1 MVENALSSYINLD
14 FQFLRLFLFCV
25 ALGLLFRLNLSIIHK
40 QVWTRTKSQ
49 QLIFATLPAVG
60 FVITSVIS
68 GNIAL
73 SLGMVGALSIVRF
86 RSPIKNPYELVSYF
100 YLITVGIATSVNP
113 TISINFFIATILISL
128 LIESGNFIGERFGLN
143 SSLNELDEFTKT
155 NFLLLKTKKKID
167 EYADSRFL
175 RNFSFSESEYT
186 YNFSDNDITNLEKIL
201 DQINESE
208 IISYYFEKN

>member
-1 MVENALSSYINLD
+1 MVENALSSYINID

-143 SSLNELDEFTKT
+143 SSINEIDEFTKT

-175 RNFSFSESEYT
+175 RNFSFSENEYT

>member
-1 MVENALSSYINLD
+1 LLRETLISYIVLD
-14 FQFLRLFLFCV
+14 FQFLRLFLFSV
-25 ALGLLFRLNLSIIHK
+25 LLGLLFRLNLSIIHG

-49 QLIFATLPAVG
+49 QLIFATLPSVG

-113 TISINFFIATILISL
+113 KISINFFIATIIVSL
-128 LIESGNFIGERFGLN
+128 LIESGNFIGQRYGL
-143 SSLNELDEFTKT
+143 SSSINEIDEFTKT
-155 NFLLLKTKKKID
+155 NFLLIKTNKKNEDLLNSI
-167 EYADSRFL
+167 YL
-175 RNFSFSESEYT
+175 RNFSYSDNEYT
-186 YNFSDNDITNLEKIL
+186 YNLSDKNIGNLEGL
-201 DQINESE
+201 LNQLNESE
-208 IISYYFEKN
+208 VISYYFEKN

>member
-1 MVENALSSYINLD
+1 MVENALLSYINLD

-100 YLITVGIATSVNP
+100 FLITVGIATSVNP

-143 SSLNELDEFTKT
+143 SSINELDEFTKT

>member
-1 MVENALSSYINLD
+1 MVENTLSSYINLD

-113 TISINFFIATILISL
+113 TISINFFIATIFISL

-143 SSLNELDEFTKT
+143 SSINELDEFTKT

-167 EYADSRFL
+167 EYVDSKFL
-175 RNFSFSESEYT
+175 RNFSFSENEYT

-201 DQINESE
+201 DQIKIQIGNT
-208 IISYYFEKN
+208 IFL

>member
-1 MVENALSSYINLD
+1 MLENGLLSYINLD

-86 RSPIKNPYELVSYF
+86 RSPIKNPYELFSYF

-128 LIESGNFIGERFGLN
+128 LIEGGNLIGERLGLN
-143 SSLNELDEFTKT
+143 TSINELDEFTET
-155 NFLLLKTKKKID
+155 NFLLLKTEKKFD
-167 EYADSRFL
+167 EFVDSRFL
-175 RNFSFSESEYT
+175 RNFSFSENEYT

-201 DQINESE
+201 EQINESE

>member
-1 MVENALSSYINLD
+1 MLENGLLSYINLD

-128 LIESGNFIGERFGLN
+128 LIEGGNLIGERLGLN
-143 SSLNELDEFTKT
+143 TSINELDEFTET
-155 NFLLLKTKKKID
+155 NFLLLKTEKKFD
-167 EYADSRFL
+167 EFVDSRFL
-175 RNFSFSESEYT
+175 RNFSFSENEYT

-201 DQINESE
+201 EQINESE

>member
-1 MVENALSSYINLD
+1 
-14 FQFLRLFLFCV
+14 
-25 ALGLLFRLNLSIIHK
+25 
-40 QVWTRTKSQ
+40 
-49 QLIFATLPAVG
+49 
-60 FVITSVIS
+60 
-68 GNIAL
+68 
-73 SLGMVGALSIVRF
+73 MVGALSIVRF

-143 SSLNELDEFTKT
+143 SSINELDEFTKT

-186 YNFSDNDITNLEKIL
+186 YNFSDNDNTNLEKIL
-201 DQINESE
+201 DQINLMPKKNIWDDGHKGFESFSPFDK
-208 IISYYFEKN
+208 IIITAACETPPNNLLKQLKIDGKMVVPIGKDVQKMTLFTRVSENKFEKRTFGDYRFVPMLRNKN

>member
-1 MVENALSSYINLD
+1 MLENGLLSYINLD

-128 LIESGNFIGERFGLN
+128 LIEGGNLIGERLGLN
-143 SSLNELDEFTKT
+143 TSINELDEFTET
-155 NFLLLKTKKKID
+155 NFLLLKTEKKFD
-167 EYADSRFL
+167 EFLDSRFL
-175 RNFSFSESEYT
+175 RNFSFSENEYT

-201 DQINESE
+201 EQINESE

>member
-1 MVENALSSYINLD
+1 MVENTLSSYINLD

-143 SSLNELDEFTKT
+143 SSINEIDEFTKT

-175 RNFSFSESEYT
+175 RNFSFSENEYT

>member
-1 MVENALSSYINLD
+1 
-14 FQFLRLFLFCV
+14 
-25 ALGLLFRLNLSIIHK
+25 
-40 QVWTRTKSQ
+40 
-49 QLIFATLPAVG
+49 LIFATLPAVG

-113 TISINFFIATILISL
+113 TISINFFIATIFISL

-143 SSLNELDEFTKT
+143 SSINELDEFTKT

-167 EYADSRFL
+167 EYVDSKFL
-175 RNFSFSESEYT
+175 RNFSFSENEYT

>member
-1 MVENALSSYINLD
+1 MLENGLLSYINLD

-128 LIESGNFIGERFGLN
+128 LIEGGNLIGERLGLN
-143 SSLNELDEFTKT
+143 TSINELDEFTET
-155 NFLLLKTKKKID
+155 NFLLLKTEKKFD
-167 EYADSRFL
+167 EFVDSRFL
-175 RNFSFSESEYT
+175 RNFSFSENEYT

-201 DQINESE
+201 EQISESE

>member
-1 MVENALSSYINLD
+1 MVENSLSSYINLD

-143 SSLNELDEFTKT
+143 SSINELDEFTKT

-167 EYADSRFL
+167 EYADSKFL

>member
-68 GNIAL
+68 GNIAW

-143 SSLNELDEFTKT
+143 SSINELDEFTKT

>member
-1 MVENALSSYINLD
+1 MVENALSSYINID

-143 SSLNELDEFTKT
+143 SSINELDEFTKT

-175 RNFSFSESEYT
+175 RNFSFSENEYT

>member
-1 MVENALSSYINLD
+1 MLENSLLSYINLD

-128 LIESGNFIGERFGLN
+128 LIEGGNLIGERLGLN
-143 SSLNELDEFTKT
+143 TSINELDEFTET
-155 NFLLLKTKKKID
+155 NFLLLKTEKKFD
-167 EYADSRFL
+167 EFVDSRFL
-175 RNFSFSESEYT
+175 RNFSFSENEYT

-201 DQINESE
+201 EQINESE

>member
-1 MVENALSSYINLD
+1 MVENALSSYINID

-143 SSLNELDEFTKT
+143 SSINEIDEFTKT
-155 NFLLLKTKKKID
+155 NFFILKTKKKID

-175 RNFSFSESEYT
+175 RNFSFSENEYT

>member
-143 SSLNELDEFTKT
+143 SSINELDEFTKT
-155 NFLLLKTKKKID
+155 NFLLLKTKNKID

>member
-1 MVENALSSYINLD
+1 MVENSLSSYINLD

-143 SSLNELDEFTKT
+143 SSINELDEFTKT

>member
-1 MVENALSSYINLD
+1 MVESALLSYINID

-40 QVWTRTKSQ
+40 QVWARTKSQ

-113 TISINFFIATILISL
+113 TISINFFIATIIISL
-128 LIESGNFIGERFGLN
+128 LIEGGNIIGERFGLN
-143 SSLNELDEFTKT
+143 SSINEIDEFIKT
-155 NFLLLKTKKKID
+155 NFLLLKTKKKVD
-167 EYADSRFL
+167 EYIDSRFL
-175 RNFSFSESEYT
+175 RNFSFSENEYT
-186 YNFSDNDITNLEKIL
+186 YNFSDNDITNLENIL
-201 DQINESE
+201 DQIKESE

>member
-1 MVENALSSYINLD
+1 MLENGLLSYINLD

-25 ALGLLFRLNLSIIHK
+25 ALGLLFRLSLSIIHK

-128 LIESGNFIGERFGLN
+128 LIEGGNLIGERLGLN
-143 SSLNELDEFTKT
+143 TSINELDEFTET
-155 NFLLLKTKKKID
+155 NFLLLKTEKKFD
-167 EYADSRFL
+167 EFVDSRFL
-175 RNFSFSESEYT
+175 RNFSFSENEYT

-201 DQINESE
+201 EQINESE

>member
-143 SSLNELDEFTKT
+143 SSINELDEFTKT

>member
-1 MVENALSSYINLD
+1 MVENTLSSYINLD

-113 TISINFFIATILISL
+113 TISINFFIATIFISL

-143 SSLNELDEFTKT
+143 SSINELDEFTKT

-167 EYADSRFL
+167 EYVDSKFL
-175 RNFSFSESEYT
+175 RNFSFSENEYT

>member
-1 MVENALSSYINLD
+1 MVENALLSYITLD

-113 TISINFFIATILISL
+113 TISINFFIATIIISL
-128 LIESGNFIGERFGLN
+128 LIEGGNFIGARYSLN
-143 SSLNELDEFTKT
+143 SSINEFDEFTKT
-155 NFLLLKTKKKID
+155 NFLLVKTKTKID
-167 EYADSRFL
+167 EILDSRFL
-175 RNFSFSESEYT
+175 RNYSFNENEYT
-186 YNFSDNDITNLEKIL
+186 YNFSDNDITNLEKTL
-201 DQINESE
+201 NQINESKV
-208 IISYYFEKN
+208 ISYYFEKN

>member
-143 SSLNELDEFTKT
+143 SSINELDEFTKT
-155 NFLLLKTKKKID
+155 NFLLLKTKKRLMNMQTQ
-167 EYADSRFL
+167 DSYETFL
-175 RNFSFSESEYT
+175 SVKVNTPIIF
-186 YNFSDNDITNLEKIL
+186 
-201 DQINESE
+201 QIMTLQ
-208 IISYYFEKN
+208 ISKKY

>member
-143 SSLNELDEFTKT
+143 SSINEIDEFTKT

-175 RNFSFSESEYT
+175 RNFSFSENEYT

>member
-1 MVENALSSYINLD
+1 MVENTLSSYINLD

-113 TISINFFIATILISL
+113 TISINFFIATIFISL

-143 SSLNELDEFTKT
+143 SSINELDEFTKT

-167 EYADSRFL
+167 EYVDSKFL
-175 RNFSFSESEYT
+175 RNFSFSENEYT

-208 IISYYFEKN
+208 IISYYF

>member
-1 MVENALSSYINLD
+1 MIKETLISYIVLD

-25 ALGLLFRLNLSIIHK
+25 LLGLLFRLNLSIIHG
-40 QVWTRTKSQ
+40 QVWARTKSQ
-49 QLIFATLPAVG
+49 QLIFASLPSVG

-113 TISINFFIATILISL
+113 TISINFFIATLIVSL
-128 LIESGNFIGERFGLN
+128 LIESGNFIGQKYGLN
-143 SSLNELDEFTKT
+143 SSINEIDEFTKT
-155 NFLLLKTKKKID
+155 NFLLLKTNKKNEDLQGSLYLK
-167 EYADSRFL
+167 
-175 RNFSFSESEYT
+175 NFSYSENEYT
-186 YNFSDNDITNLEKIL
+186 YNLSDKNIRNLEDL
-201 DQINESE
+201 LNQVNESE
-208 IISYYFEKN
+208 VISYYFEKN